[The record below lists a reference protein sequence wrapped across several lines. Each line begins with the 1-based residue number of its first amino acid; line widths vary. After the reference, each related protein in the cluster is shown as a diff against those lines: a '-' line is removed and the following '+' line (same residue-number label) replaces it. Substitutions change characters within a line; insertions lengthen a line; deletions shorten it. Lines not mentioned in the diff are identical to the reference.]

1 MTLAPQELE
10 NTASKYA
17 AEAIKLDSQGSH
29 SVAIQSYQRASEA
42 LIRLVEIYPE
52 YKLNR
57 VYLERAS
64 AYQNRI
70 KALQMANGIMDDE
83 SQNARE
89 FATVINNKDLSTNKS
104 SNQLIKTT
112 KPISKNLDKS
122 SIFPE
127 NNRYKHNDI
136 HNRNPANQSDINKI
150 AEPNSEFENL
160 VLKEKPLVS
169 WDEVIGLDDA
179 KRAIRESIVYP
190 TKRADLFPLGW
201 PRGILLFG
209 PPGCGKTLLAAAAAA
224 EIRGYFINIDAP
236 SMMSKWLGEAEKNI
250 SKLFAFARKLHEKEK
265 VPILLFIDEIDS
277 LLGTRNGEVG
287 GEVRVKNQF
296 LTEMDGINDK
306 SRESFLYVIGA
317 TNKPWSLESGFLRR
331 FQKRIYVTLPDMLS
345 RKSLFKQY
353 VSKLNN
359 DSSLKI
365 DELAKLSE
373 SYSASD
379 IKDICQSAQLR
390 VVNELFENSD
400 PLDESALPRA
410 LNLVDF
416 KELIKVRKP
425 SVSSDMVRAYMRWSE
440 QFKAL

>member
-10 NTASKYA
+10 NTASKFA

-29 SVAIQSYQRASEA
+29 SSAITSYQRASEA
-42 LIRLVEIYPE
+42 LIKLVQIYPE

-70 KALQMANGIMDDE
+70 KAIQMANGISEDDRRPASEPEFKRNGIMDGVLPKM
-83 SQNARE
+83 NAR
-89 FATVINNKDLSTNKS
+89 INQVVPSNKTNLQNDSHTTRQNLQSPETNKMHDLSNE
-104 SNQLIKTT
+104 L
-112 KPISKNLDKS
+112 
-122 SIFPE
+122 E
-127 NNRYKHNDI
+127 NMI
-136 HNRNPANQSDINKI
+136 
-150 AEPNSEFENL
+150 
-160 VLKEKPLVS
+160 LKEKPQVS
-169 WDEVIGLDDA
+169 WKEVVGLEDA

-190 TKRADLFPLGW
+190 TRRADLFPLGW

-224 EIRGYFINIDAP
+224 EIHGYFINVDAA

-250 SKLFAFARKLHEKEK
+250 SKLFTFARALHQKEK
-265 VPILLFIDEIDS
+265 IPILLFIDEIDS

-287 GEVRVKNQF
+287 GEVRVKNQL
-296 LTEMDGINDK
+296 LTEMDGINGK
-306 SRESFLYVIGA
+306 SKESFLYVIGA

-331 FQKRIYVTLPDMLS
+331 FQKRIYVTLPDMAS
-345 RKSLFKQY
+345 RRNLFKQY
-353 VSKLNN
+353 VSKLTK
-359 DSSLKI
+359 DPLLKV
-365 DELAKLSE
+365 DELARLSE
-373 SYSASD
+373 AYSASD

-390 VVNELFENSD
+390 VVNELFEKGE
-400 PLDESALPRA
+400 PLVEDDLPRE
-410 LNLVDF
+410 LNLADF
-416 KELIKVRKP
+416 KEMFKVRKP

>member
-29 SVAIQSYQRASEA
+29 SIAIMSYQRASEA

-57 VYLERAS
+57 VYIERAN
-64 AYQNRI
+64 AYKNRI
-70 KALQMANGIMDDE
+70 KALQMANGILDDD
-83 SQNARE
+83 SQSFKEYNSLSDSD
-89 FATVINNKDLSTNKS
+89 NNLIKKNSKSLTTNSNLNKNLKSVYSNDRDLNKS
-104 SNQLIKTT
+104 AYSNSSSNN
-112 KPISKNLDKS
+112 ISEL
-122 SIFPE
+122 
-127 NNRYKHNDI
+127 
-136 HNRNPANQSDINKI
+136 
-150 AEPNSEFENL
+150 NSEFENL
-160 VLKEKPLVS
+160 IIKEKPLVS
-169 WDEVIGLDDA
+169 WNEVVGLDDA

-190 TKRADLFPLGW
+190 TKRVDLFPLGW

-224 EIRGYFINIDAP
+224 EIQGYFINIDAS

-250 SKLFAFARKLHEKEK
+250 SKLFTFARKLHEKEK

-296 LTEMDGINDK
+296 LTEMDGVNDK
-306 SRESFLYVIGA
+306 SRNSFIYVIGA

-331 FQKRIYVTLPDMLS
+331 FQKRIYVTLPDILA
-345 RKSLFKQY
+345 RKDLFKQY
-353 VSKLNN
+353 VAKLNN

-365 DELAKLSE
+365 DELAKLCE

-379 IKDICQSAQLR
+379 IKDICQSVQLK
-390 VVNELFENSD
+390 VVNELFEKGD
-400 PLDESALPRA
+400 PLDKLEIPRA
-410 LNLVDF
+410 INLLDF
-416 KELIKVRKP
+416 KEMIKVRKP
-425 SVSSDMVRAYMRWSE
+425 SVSSEMIRAYMRWSE
-440 QFKAL
+440 QYKAL